1 MPASAPS
8 SLQSLDAMTDRYRA
22 ALLDWLACA
31 ARGAREPAAVAARA
45 AGDGLLERVAAAGTA
60 GHVLDFDDTYAPGL
74 AHLSAATAPAA
85 VALGA
90 ELGAGVGAV
99 LEAYAAGFEA
109 MGALARTCHPALYDG
124 GWHPTAVCGSAGAA
138 LTAARLLGLDRERS
152 GCAIALA
159 LLRAGGLRAAFGSDG
174 KALQVGLAAAAG
186 VHAARLAAAGARV
199 DAAAIAGARAG
210 FAEAFGVATG
220 AATIDALLDA
230 QGAIEQNWIK
240 AYPCCLQ
247 THAPIDAALTARVDG
262 HLPRATRSARA
273 GQPPPGAD
281 RPIAVTVHPVSRLA
295 AAVDAPRDGLEAKF
309 SIPYLTA
316 YALLHG
322 APGVED
328 FAAVDDGAAAL
339 GARIEVRTDPAL
351 APDAARLTIGA
362 ELVAQIQA
370 PRGCP
375 ANPLDRATRRA
386 KLRALAGDAL
396 LGALDDPRRPA
407 TSLLALAVK

>member
-1 MPASAPS
+1 
-8 SLQSLDAMTDRYRA
+8 MTDRYRT

-45 AGDGLLERVAAAGTA
+45 AGDGLLERVAAAGAA

-85 VALGA
+85 VVLGA
-90 ELGAGVGAV
+90 ELGADVGAV
-99 LEAYAAGFEA
+99 LDAYATGFEA

-152 GCAIALA
+152 GCALALA

-174 KALQVGLAAAAG
+174 KALQVGLAA
-186 VHAARLAAAGARV
+186 
-199 DAAAIAGARAG
+199 
-210 FAEAFGVATG
+210 G
-220 AATIDALLDA
+220 AATIDGLLDA

-247 THAPIDAALTARVDG
+247 THAPIDAALAARVDG
-262 HLPRATRSARA
+262 PLPRAARSARA
-273 GQPPPGAD
+273 GDPPPSAD
-281 RPIAVTVHPVSRLA
+281 RPIAVIVHPVSRLA

-316 YALLHG
+316 FALLHG

-328 FAAVDDGAAAL
+328 FAAVDGEAAAL
-339 GARIEVRTDPAL
+339 GARVEVRTDRAL
-351 APDAARLTIGA
+351 APDAALLTIGA
-362 ELVAQIQA
+362 ELVAQVQA

-407 TSLLALAVK
+407 TSLLALALAVK